1 MIRTLQSC
9 DCLSSLPSIRTPLNT
24 RFASRSTSVALAGYI
39 TLTPFSSTLLSN
51 HLQNLSG
58 SICAVVPSLDITSMM
73 PSFVLLNHSG
83 PLTSSSQGRLWVAS
97 CARLV
102 PFSSQSSPDPEMA
115 DSESWDK
122 EMPVDCA

>member
-1 MIRTLQSC
+1 M
-9 DCLSSLPSIRTPLNT
+9 PLNT
-24 RFASRSTSVALAGYI
+24 PLASRSTSVAVAGNI
-39 TLTPFSSTLLSN
+39 TLTPLSCILLNN

-83 PLTSSSQGRLWVAS
+83 PLTSSSHGRLWLAS

-102 PFSSQSSPDPEMA
+102 PFSSQSSPDPEIA
-115 DSESWDK
+115 DSESCDS